1 LVTVLLALFDLLNLE
16 RTNMTSRFWNKLL
29 LVAGYLAMLLGA
41 VEPMEG
47 SIAILLGSAAVAL
60 GAWLGPESAPARAYR
75 FLILVLLGIGVG
87 ALWGLSSA
95 GGIGGPS
102 GRSTAWALLIAP
114 YPVAWLMAL
123 LGRGTP
129 RWVAGLGLGVGLWYL
144 TLATLIM
151 ARAGASPD
159 SKGFL
164 PAIGLAL
171 IGAIAVSG
179 CAFRLWPGRLRLKI
193 SKMAGGL

>member
-1 LVTVLLALFDLLNLE
+1 MKNSPFYIKPLLAL
-16 RTNMTSRFWNKLL
+16 
-29 LVAGYLAMLLGA
+29 GYLAMLLGA

-60 GAWLGPESAPARAYR
+60 GVWLSPASTPDRAYR
-75 FLILVLLGIGVG
+75 VVVLVLLGIGIG

-102 GRSTAWALLIAP
+102 GRSALWALLIAP

-144 TLATLIM
+144 TLAALIL
-151 ARAGASPD
+151 ARTGARPD
-159 SKGFL
+159 SKGFV
-164 PAIGLAL
+164 PAIGLAV
-171 IGAIAVSG
+171 IGIIAVSG
-179 CAFRLWPGRLRLKI
+179 CAIRLWPGRPRPGN